1 VEVNGVI
8 PVWNAV
14 KTDQC
19 NTLKADVKLN
29 DIYEN
34 SLLPFREHTF
44 IRYKDESLNAV

>member
-8 PVWNAV
+8 PVWTAV

-19 NTLKADVKLN
+19 NTLKADVELN

-34 SLLPFREHTF
+34 SLLPFTEHTF
-44 IRYKDESLNAV
+44 AHYEDESFNAV